1 MKTLALLAAIAAGSA
16 CVQIGGAPGPAE
28 VTGAGEIPFT
38 LAGGGG
44 AAVLVP
50 VYINGAGP
58 YRFVLDT
65 GATLTCVDEELAE
78 RLQLPK
84 PVGMLGYGASVGET
98 GTVGLHTID
107 TIKVGSASAT
117 RLTACALD
125 LQRMEKVGLT
135 VDGLLGLNFLKSF
148 KVTLDFERKVLS
160 LAARP

>member
-1 MKTLALLAAIAAGSA
+1 
-16 CVQIGGAPGPAE
+16 
-28 VTGAGEIPFT
+28 
-38 LAGGGG
+38 
-44 AAVLVP
+44 VLVP

-84 PVGMLGYGASVGET
+84 PVGMLGYGTTVGET

-160 LAARP
+160 LAARR